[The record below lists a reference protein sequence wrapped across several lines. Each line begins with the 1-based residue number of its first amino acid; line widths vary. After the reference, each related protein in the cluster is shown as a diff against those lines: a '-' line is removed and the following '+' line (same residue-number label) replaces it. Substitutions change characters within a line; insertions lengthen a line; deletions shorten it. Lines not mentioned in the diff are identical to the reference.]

1 MNGAASKTG
10 ETTTFEGVGVVIGGT
25 GNYANA
31 TGSTSWT
38 GSRTGAVG
46 SPVEFNWTLALAQ

>member
-1 MNGAASKTG
+1 
-10 ETTTFEGVGVVIGGT
+10 VVIGGT

-38 GSRTGAVG
+38 GSRTGAEG
-46 SPVEFNWTLALAQ
+46 SPVEFNWTLTLAQ